1 MYNEKVFFEGLP
13 KSAFGKHYNVEVRG
27 AVRSPYDG
35 RQEVITFNSKL
46 IAENEDLFMFMAE
59 CGGIDL
65 IYKERVLSLIC
76 TEKPKHGT
84 NNHKNIL
91 DEYFRKSAERY

>member
-13 KSAFGKHYNVEVRG
+13 KSAFGKHYNIAFREAIKDPSG
-27 AVRSPYDG
+27 LSK
-35 RQEVITFNSKL
+35 ISTFNSKL
-46 IAENEDLFMFMAE
+46 IAENEEQFMFMTE

-65 IYKERVLSLIC
+65 IYKERILSMIC
-76 TEKPKHGT
+76 TEKPRYGT
-84 NNHKNIL
+84 SNHKNIL